1 MDFPPFFPG
10 PVDKHMCTQT
20 NRHVHVNVHTMK
32 DKMEVKN
39 EVRRQKLQLTG
50 LVNIGAHQL
59 RSVLIVLKE
68 AVNIVQCCTAVTLP
82 EGSMH

>member
-1 MDFPPFFPG
+1 M
-10 PVDKHMCTQT
+10 V
-20 NRHVHVNVHTMK
+20 R
-32 DKMEVKN
+32 N
-39 EVRRQKLQLTG
+39 EVRREKLQLTG

-68 AVNIVQCCTAVTLP
+68 AVNIVQCYTAVTLP

>member
-39 EVRRQKLQLTG
+39 EVRREKLQLTG

-59 RSVLIVLKE
+59 KISTYSTKGGSE
-68 AVNIVQCCTAVTLP
+68 YCTMLYCSDTT
-82 EGSMH
+82 